1 MEDFWK
7 RIDRH
12 YNERKNN
19 KKLVIDGM
27 INDEQYNQSD
37 KKILFVL
44 KEVNDWTGKNDND
57 KYPFLE
63 LKNLFHKN
71 GNYKG
76 PNHLIWHNVARI
88 AAGIFYYGKQMS
100 EIDNGETLKD
110 SLSKIAVVNLK
121 KTSGH
126 SASNPD
132 EINAYAYYDRK
143 FLFEQITH
151 LNPNIIIAGG
161 VFNSLLW
168 VLNLEIKFSSEPPWN
183 RPVFERNN
191 KSWII
196 PYKHPAARMKKVEFY
211 NNFFKLVK
219 KDARLNK
226 FLEKK

>member
-7 RIDRH
+7 RIDHH

-19 KKLVIDGM
+19 KKLIMDGM

-44 KEVNDWTGKNDND
+44 KEVNDWTGKN
-57 KYPFLE
+57 KVSQFLE
-63 LKNLFHKN
+63 LKNLFHDMN

-76 PNHLIWHNVARI
+76 PFGVIWHNVARI

-100 EIDNGETLKD
+100 EIDNGKTLKD
-110 SLSKIAVVNLK
+110 SLSKIAVINLK
-121 KTSGH
+121 KTSG
-126 SASNPD
+126 SNASNPD

-143 FLFEQITH
+143 FLFEQISH
-151 LNPNIIIAGG
+151 LKPNIIIAGG
-161 VFNSLLW
+161 VFNPLLW
-168 VLNLEIKFSSEPPWN
+168 VLNLEIEFSSESPWN
-183 RPVFERNN
+183 RPVFDSKT

-196 PYKHPAARMKKVEFY
+196 PYRHPAARMKKEEFY
-211 NNFFKLVK
+211 NNFFELVK
-219 KDARLNK
+219 TDAWLNK